1 MSTSSPMA
9 LVNVFVEPKSVFEN
23 LQTTKKWSWLGLIIV
38 MAITAISSMMFFGGM
53 STEWLVEQQMMA
65 AGDMSVSE
73 REATQQGMEM
83 MADYMGIIAAVS
95 ALVML
100 PVMSAIFALYYKVI
114 GSTAATVD
122 PEFTFGDWFAFTVW
136 TQMPALINSLGFMA
150 LFLTAATG
158 DLPISMPNYASVNQL
173 FMDLVP
179 GDALYTWAESFNL
192 FSIWSVIIAAV
203 GFNRCCKMSIVKS
216 VIFAALPIVV
226 IFGAWFI
233 IA

>member
-9 LVNVFVEPKSVFEN
+9 LINVFVEPKSVFDN
-23 LQTTKKWSWLGLIIV
+23 LQTTKKWSWLGLILIV
-38 MAITAISSMMFFGGM
+38 AITATSSMMFFGGM

-65 AGDMSVSE
+65 AGDMSASE
-73 REATQQGMEM
+73 REAAQAAMSQ
-83 MADYMGIIAAVS
+83 MAEYTGIMAGVGSLIMFPVIT
-95 ALVML
+95 AL
-100 PVMSAIFALYYKVI
+100 FALYYKVI
-114 GSTAATVD
+114 GSTAANVD
-122 PEFTFGDWFAFTVW
+122 PEFKFGDWFAFSVW
-136 TQMPALINSLGFMA
+136 TQMPALISTLGFMA

-173 FMDLVP
+173 FMNLVP

-203 GFNRCCKMSIVKS
+203 GFNRCCKMSMVKS
-216 VIFAALPIVV
+216 VLFAALPIVV